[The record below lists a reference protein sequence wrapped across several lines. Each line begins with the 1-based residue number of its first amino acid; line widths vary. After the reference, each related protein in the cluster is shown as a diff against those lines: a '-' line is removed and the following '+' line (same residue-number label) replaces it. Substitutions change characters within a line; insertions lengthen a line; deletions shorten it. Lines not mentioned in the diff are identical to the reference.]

1 MIAVF
6 RKQVLVVAVA
16 LFCLAPGLVRA
27 EAVGTFTKIEGS
39 VDILRPGAVAAAPVQ
54 TGDPVGMGDAVRT
67 KRNGKAEIQFRD
79 ESVIQLAPET
89 RITIDQYSFRPD
101 NTREK
106 GFLSLLR
113 GKIRA
118 VVSKIRASIV
128 SVSGTDSNF
137 NIKTPTAVAGVKGTD
152 FLVYY
157 DRGVTGVIFLEGFGF
172 AYNPDRPGVVVPVRA
187 GQATFVPSGT
197 QPPMKPV
204 SVSDA
209 FTAPHIK
216 DTTISQ
222 TNGSH
227 PEETPGGEG
236 QLPSTFTSSNLAYEA
251 LTGPGTSDQ
260 GPKPLAPGQPGSAT
274 TVQPPPPPPVTTTHP
289 DLLGTPVTVNVKVP

>member
-187 GQATFVPSGT
+187 GQATFVPSAT
-197 QPPMKPV
+197 EPPTKPV
-204 SVSDA
+204 NVSDA
-209 FTAPHIK
+209 FIAPHLR
-216 DTTISQ
+216 DTTIS
-222 TNGSH
+222 GSH
-227 PEETPGGEG
+227 PEGAPEGEG
-236 QLPSTFTSSNLAYEA
+236 QPFSTFTSLNTTYQA
-251 LTGPGTSDQ
+251 LTEQGMSGE
-260 GPKPLAPGQPGSAT
+260 GPKPRAPGQPGSAT
-274 TVQPPPPPPVTTTHP
+274 NVQPPPPPPVTTTHP
-289 DLLGTPVTVNVKVP
+289 DLLGTPVKVNVKVP

>member
-39 VDILRPGAVAAAPVQ
+39 VDILRLGAIAAVPVQ

-89 RITIDQYSFRPD
+89 RITIDQYSFRSD

-157 DRGVTGVIFLEGFGF
+157 NRGVTGVIFLEGFGF
-172 AYNPDRPGVVVPVRA
+172 VFNPEKPAVVIPVRA
-187 GQATFVPSGT
+187 GQASFVPSGT
-197 QPPMKPV
+197 LPPTLPV
-204 SVSDA
+204 NVSDA
-209 FTAPHIK
+209 FHRAA
-216 DTTISQ
+216 SQ
-222 TNGSH
+222 GH
-227 PEETPGGEG
+227 
-236 QLPSTFTSSNLAYEA
+236 
-251 LTGPGTSDQ
+251 D
-260 GPKPLAPGQPGSAT
+260 
-274 TVQPPPPPPVTTTHP
+274 
-289 DLLGTPVTVNVKVP
+289 DRR